1 MQKHLDGKVAVITGS
16 GRGIGR
22 ALALRFAAEG
32 AKVVVNDVDREV
44 AEEVT
49 NEIKKAGGQAACAV
63 ESVSTKEGATKII
76 QTAIDNFGRIDIL
89 VNNAGI
95 IRDGMLHNMT
105 EEQWDLVVDCHMK
118 GTFLCTQAAVIH
130 MRGGIKEQKQK
141 SGRIIN
147 VTSYAGIS
155 GNIGQANYSA
165 AKAGIIGL
173 TKSNAKELA
182 RYNITVNA
190 LAPAAFT
197 RMVASIPDKI
207 REEMVKVVPLG
218 RFAEPEEMAPAVV
231 FLASD
236 EASYITGQV
245 LCVDGG
251 MST

>member
-1 MQKHLDGKVAVITGS
+1 MQKHLEGKVAVITGS

-32 AKVVVNDVDREV
+32 AKVVVNDVDKDV
-44 AEEVT
+44 AEEVAG
-49 NEIKKAGGQAACAV
+49 EIKKAGGQAACAV
-63 ESVSTKEGATKII
+63 ESVSTKESANRII

-95 IRDGMLHNMT
+95 IRDAMLHNMT
-105 EEQWDLVVDCHMK
+105 EEQWDAVVDCHLK
-118 GTFLCTQAAVIH
+118 GTFFCTQAAVIH
-130 MRGGIKEQKQK
+130 MRAQK
-141 SGRIIN
+141 SGKIVN
-147 VTSYAGIS
+147 VTSYAGLS
-155 GNIGQANYSA
+155 GNIGQANYCA

-182 RYNITVNA
+182 RHNINVNA

-207 REEMVKVVPLG
+207 REEMVKAVPLG
-218 RFAEPEEMAPAVV
+218 RFAQPEEMAPAVV

-236 EASYITGQV
+236 EASYITGQI
-245 LCVDGG
+245 LSVDGG
-251 MST
+251 MSI